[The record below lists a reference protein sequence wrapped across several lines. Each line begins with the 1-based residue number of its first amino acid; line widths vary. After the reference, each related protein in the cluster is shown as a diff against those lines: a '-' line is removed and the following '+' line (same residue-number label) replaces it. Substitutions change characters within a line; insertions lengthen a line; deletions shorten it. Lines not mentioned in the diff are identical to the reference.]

1 MLKIKNS
8 YNVIGV
14 MSGTSLD
21 GVDLCFSN
29 FSYENKDLKIISVT
43 RNKSTF
49 DLYNEIIVYGS
60 GVKSIKRNRKSIDNL
75 GKKTLEEVNMELI
88 SQDDVDARAKSL
100 LSAHSGGEDRF
111 TIQMSMRGIEY
122 VKAGDLVTL
131 DFPAEGITKGEY
143 KIYEIRRNTSGLVE
157 LEVGT
162 YRKDLAN
169 RFAELSIQNKSNSA
183 SIRGSQFS
191 ATTAPLD
198 FFDTIKLKELR
209 LVIKKISLA
218 DEDAFTLGF
227 QTLATRKFDFG
238 DTMGPLESITTI
250 ITDEDLIW

>member
-1 MLKIKNS
+1 M
-8 YNVIGV
+8 
-14 MSGTSLD
+14 
-21 GVDLCFSN
+21 
-29 FSYENKDLKIISVT
+29 
-43 RNKSTF
+43 
-49 DLYNEIIVYGS
+49 
-60 GVKSIKRNRKSIDNL
+60 
-75 GKKTLEEVNMELI
+75 
-88 SQDDVDARAKSL
+88 
-100 LSAHSGGEDRF
+100 
-111 TIQMSMRGIEY
+111 
-122 VKAGDLVTL
+122 KAGDLVTL

-227 QTLATRKFDFG
+227 QTLATRKLDFG

-250 ITDEDLIW
+250 ITDEDLI